1 MKRTL
6 LIAALSALLLIS
18 CSKNTVFEETRTFK
32 GNIWNHFTPEVFDI
46 NIDNTEDYYN
56 IDFLAAVDTGR
67 YRYDNVPVMIELTSP
82 GGELRQFYG
91 VVALKENN
99 RWRGEMEDG
108 YRVASGRIRS
118 YFSFNSRAPTA
129 WRSATPPASTTWRVC
144 TASRSSSPRPRL
156 TTTCD

>member
-46 NIDNTEDYYN
+46 TIDNTEDYYN
-56 IDFLAAVDTGR
+56 LDFLAAVDTGR

-118 YFSFNSRAPTA
+118 YFSFNSRGTH
-129 WRSATPPASTTWRVC
+129 RMEVSHTTSQYDLEGVHSLSVVV
-144 TASRSSSPRPRL
+144 TKAKIDYDL
-156 TTTCD
+156 

>member
-118 YFSFNSRAPTA
+118 YFSFNSRGTHHMEV
-129 WRSATPPASTTWRVC
+129 SHTTSQYDLEGVH
-144 TASRSSSPRPRL
+144 SL
-156 TTTCD
+156 TVVVTKAKIDYDL